1 MNELVKQYMEAADLL
16 INQGYYRQGINLSW
30 IALRTSI
37 FDFLKSKQISYN
49 NTREALLKFIQFSD
63 NPINSNIWFLE
74 SIATLSE
81 WDINFSINE
90 SESKDYY
97 AQCLASIKQIW
108 HIL

>member
-37 FDFLKSKQISYN
+37 FNFLKGKQISYN
-49 NTREALLKFIQFSD
+49 NTREALLKFIQLSD
-63 NPINSNIWFLE
+63 NPINSDICFLE
-74 SIATLSE
+74 SIATLGE

-90 SESKDYY
+90 SASKDYY
-97 AQCLASIKQIW
+97 DQCLASIKQIW